1 MEAANISVSF
11 AAKEREKRAVGGSV
25 RSREDLFIYVYN
37 RATRARLFVVIEVNG
52 SKVMA
57 KSKIQ
62 MTSRGLLYHPHSAR
76 SISPLLLLP

>member
-1 MEAANISVSF
+1 M
-11 AAKEREKRAVGGSV
+11 

-37 RATRARLFVVIEVNG
+37 RATRAHLFVVIEVNG

-62 MTSRGLLYHPHSAR
+62 MTSRGLLYHPYSAR
-76 SISPLLLLP
+76 LISPLLLLP